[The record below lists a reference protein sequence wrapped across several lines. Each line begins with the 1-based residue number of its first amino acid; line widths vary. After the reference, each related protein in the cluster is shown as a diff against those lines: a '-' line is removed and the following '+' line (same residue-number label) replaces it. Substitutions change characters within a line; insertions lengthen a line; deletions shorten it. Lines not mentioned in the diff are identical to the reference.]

1 MIPFIRI
8 KQTKPKGDIM
18 ADNTQKKLGV
28 IPLAAIVVSAM
39 VGGGIFS
46 LPQNMAQDA
55 AVMEVIIAWIITGIG
70 MFFIANTFRILS
82 DARPDATTGIY
93 AYARLGFGRFGGFQ
107 MAWAYWLCNIFGNV
121 GYAVL
126 LMDALDYFFP
136 GTFKG
141 GNNIPSIIGGSI
153 MIWFMNFLV
162 LRGTKQAAFINTIG
176 TIFKLVPI
184 LLFIIIMIFAF
195 HWSIFTTD
203 MWGHETIVKDGIKPL
218 GGLLSQIKSTM
229 LVTLWAFIGIEG
241 AVVVSS
247 RAKDQKSVG
256 TATVFG
262 FLGCLVIYAALSIL
276 PFGRMYQPKL
286 ASLANP
292 STAPLLTDVVG
303 GWGGDIMNL
312 GVIVALVTSWL
323 AFTIM
328 IAQIPQ
334 AAALDGTFPRIFKS
348 ENKNGTPNISLI
360 VTSSLMQLAMV
371 MVYFANNAWNTML
384 SVTAVMILPPY
395 LACTA
400 YLWKICATKQYPEG
414 MPVKYWFAFFCGV
427 AGTLY
432 AVWMI
437 YAAGFT
443 YLLMAFL
450 FLVIGIPVYVWACK
464 NNDEDNKKTG
474 KPVPPMFTKPEL
486 IAAAVIVIVAVLA
499 VILFATGKVNL

>member
-1 MIPFIRI
+1 
-8 KQTKPKGDIM
+8 M
-18 ADNTQKKLGV
+18 ADNTKKLGV

-39 VGGGIFS
+39 IGGGIFS
-46 LPQNMAQDA
+46 LPQNMAQGA
-55 AVMEVIIAWIITGIG
+55 AVMEVIIAWIITGVG
-70 MFFIANTFRILS
+70 MYFIANTFRILS
-82 DARPDATTGIY
+82 DARPDATAGIY
-93 AYARLGFGRFGGFQ
+93 AYARLGFGKFAGFQ

-153 MIWFMNFLV
+153 MIWVMNILV
-162 LRGTKQAAFINTIG
+162 LRGTRQAAFINTVG

-184 LLFIIIMIFAF
+184 LLFIVIMIFSF
-195 HWSIFTTD
+195 RWSVFTTD
-203 MWGHETIVKDGIKPL
+203 MWGHEAIAADGIRPL
-218 GGLLSQIKSTM
+218 GSLLSQVKSTM

-256 TATVFG
+256 TATLFG
-262 FLGCLVIYAALSIL
+262 FLGCLVIYALLSIL
-276 PFGRMYQPKL
+276 PFGRMYQPQL
-286 ASLANP
+286 GGLANP
-292 STAPLLTDVVG
+292 STAPLLSEVVG
-303 GWGGDIMNL
+303 TWGGVVMNL
-312 GVIVALVTSWL
+312 GVIVALLTSWL

-334 AAALDGTFPRIFKS
+334 AAALDGTFPKIFTK
-348 ENKNGTPNISLI
+348 ENRNETPSVSLW
-360 VTSSLMQLAMV
+360 VTSFMMQVAMIL
-371 MVYFANNAWNTML
+371 VYFANNAWNTML

-395 LACTA
+395 LACCA
-400 YLWKICATKQYPEG
+400 YLWKMCATHQYPAKAT
-414 MPVKYWFAFFCGV
+414 VKAGFALVCGV

-437 YAAGFT
+437 YAAGLT

-450 FLVIGIPVYVWACK
+450 FLVVGIPVYILARK
-464 NNDEDNKKTG
+464 DAAEDERKAG
-474 KPVPPMFTKPEL
+474 KPVPPLFTKAEK
-486 IAAAVIVIVAVLA
+486 IGVAIVVIVALVA
-499 VILFATGKVNL
+499 IIAFASGKVSL